1 MEQMN
6 LLEEGVAKTIRRSL
20 DPTVKPC
27 PISYVPALVRLQSSV
42 EDGKTD
48 WITGACPAY
57 RGFYEVVV
65 LREDWECQYW
75 IVPYCWWDPDTG
87 LWWNSRG
94 EVEPGVVRYRG
105 VVESVGRKRRVLLAA

>member
-20 DPTVKPC
+20 DPTAKPC

-42 EDGKTD
+42 EDGKTG
-48 WITGACPAY
+48 WVASARPAY
-57 RGFYEVVV
+57 RGFYEVMVH
-65 LREDWECQYW
+65 RPTWPYPNW
-75 IVPYCWWDPDTG
+75 TIPYCWWDSDTG

-94 EVEPGVVRYRG
+94 EVVEGVIRFRG